1 MLMYGPAC
9 PCMCLEA
16 SVHSCSAGGHFLEL
30 RLQSIVILT
39 NILQKYL
46 INFIYV
52 TVNLHYV
59 CNHPSMHLCLCVC
72 VYVCVCEM
80 CLHASVHNIM
90 CSAQPE
96 VAAVLDWYGPEADP
110 AYWQRGREEVA
121 GLQVVCE
128 AHNLHVGGKFPQNFR
143 PSYTDHFNIMYLLC
157 RLPLPGHRYIL
168 SPFDPY
174 IAFMHVQFMCI
185 SIIHYKVH
193 YCI

>member
-16 SVHSCSAGGHFLEL
+16 SVHSCSAGGHFFG
-30 RLQSIVILT
+30 ITIA
-39 NILQKYL
+39 
-46 INFIYV
+46 IYS
-52 TVNLHYV
+52 HSHK
-59 CNHPSMHLCLCVC
+59 HPSKVSYQLHLCNCQLTLCVQPSKHASLSLC
-72 VYVCVCEM
+72 VRVYVCVCEM

-128 AHNLHVGGKFPQNFR
+128 AHNLHV
-143 PSYTDHFNIMYLLC
+143 
-157 RLPLPGHRYIL
+157 
-168 SPFDPY
+168 
-174 IAFMHVQFMCI
+174 
-185 SIIHYKVH
+185 
-193 YCI
+193 